1 MMRRP
6 KVSVLVP
13 TFNAVPFLE
22 QALDSLAAQTL
33 EDIEFICIND
43 GSTDTSP
50 EVLDRYAAQDPR
62 FKVIHKSNSG
72 YGASMNVGLRHATGE
87 YIGIL
92 EPDDYA
98 SPLMFEG
105 LYAASL
111 DGRVDVVK
119 GNFNA
124 VTTAPTVKIN
134 KVALFPADKA
144 GKVLRPASEPWIFRA
159 RPAIWAGMYKASFL
173 QENGIQFLETP
184 GASYQD
190 AGFNFKVWAAASEA
204 VLVDDAYLYYRTDNA
219 ASSVKDPGKVWAV
232 ADEYSS
238 IWEFINTLEHRET
251 IIPIFQG
258 ARFEA
263 FRWNLER
270 LAPEIRGEFFEY
282 TEKEYNAAQA
292 RAELRREFFN
302 GNNWRALQELVNDSS
317 RLKLAGCLLKSHD
330 TALPPTTAPGAG
342 EPVKG
347 LGVPLVSLIIPVFNA
362 ARFLKDCL
370 DSALGQTHGNI
381 EVICVNDG
389 STDLSEA
396 ILGHFAALDC
406 RVKVINQ
413 PNAGAGTARNVGI
426 RAAQGQYLL
435 FLDADDV
442 FDPTMVE
449 KAVRTAEGAG
459 ADVCVFQADSFNDGQ
474 PGVYRPIAHG
484 IRRHLLPD
492 APVFGARHV
501 QKDIFSLFQG
511 WAWDKLFRAD
521 FVRRNRLEFQ
531 DLRTTNDLRF
541 VMTAISVADRIVI
554 LDESLIHQ
562 RREVVSSLSRTRERS
577 WNNYLLAL
585 EGLRLEL
592 ESRELYGVF
601 KLDFLSY
608 AVELSMWNLRTL
620 DPAARTALLVA
631 LRDEWCARLG
641 LEGVEP
647 ARLHDPGLA
656 QALREMIGEAPASTG
671 EGPDVGEPK
680 GLTGDAEAGPMLSVI
695 VPVYNMEDY
704 LRECLE
710 SVLQFSGVPLEVVCV
725 NDGSTDS
732 SAEILEEY
740 RRSDSRLVVVH
751 QANSG
756 LSGARNRGL
765 EVASGEYALF
775 LDSDDVLRPVDLPA
789 LLAYASENDLDI
801 MGYDARSFLE
811 GETVSDSW
819 QILGKYYQRSRSYGR
834 IMPGANLLAE
844 QRSHHDYR
852 VSCCL
857 YLARRS
863 LIESLGLRFQKG
875 IIHEDN
881 AFTFALMVAAGRAA
895 HARVELYGRRVRAGS
910 IMTSGAHADSALGY
924 LGSVPAMLQTLLS
937 WGGDDPFVAKHLAG
951 VVYQVLHNS
960 QDQFS
965 RQAAVSPKSIG
976 ERSGEP
982 VLSLFARVVQ
992 NMGHVHSRKH

>member
-1 MMRRP
+1 MRRP

-50 EVLDRYAAQDPR
+50 AVLDRYAARDAR
-62 FKVIHKSNSG
+62 FKVIHKTNSG

-105 LYAASL
+105 LYKASRG
-111 DGRVDVVK
+111 GRVDVVK

-124 VTTAPTVKIN
+124 VTTTPTVRIS
-134 KVALFPADKA
+134 KVDLFPADKA
-144 GKVLRPASEPWIFRA
+144 GQVLRPASEPWIFRA

-173 QENGIQFLETP
+173 LENDIRFLETP
-184 GASYQD
+184 GASFQD

-204 VLVDDAYLYYRTDNA
+204 VLVDAAYLYYRTDNA

-238 IWEFINTLEHRET
+238 IWTFINRLERREA

-270 LAPEIRGEFFEY
+270 LVPEIRGEFFEY
-282 TEKEYNAAQA
+282 AVDEYKAAQG
-292 RAELRREFFN
+292 RGELRREFFN
-302 GNNWRALQELVNDSS
+302 GNNWRALQELLNDPSD
-317 RLKLAGCLLKSHD
+317 LKLAGCLLK
-330 TALPPTTAPGAG
+330 PPGI
-342 EPVKG
+342 EPHLAAATG
-347 LGVPLVSLIIPVFNA
+347 SGNIAREQAAPLVSLIIPVFNA
-362 ARFLKDCL
+362 ARFLKECL
-370 DSALGQTHGNI
+370 DSALAQTHDNL
-381 EVICVNDG
+381 EVICINDG
-389 STDLSEA
+389 STDISEA
-396 ILGHFAALDC
+396 ILAHFAALDP
-406 RVKVINQ
+406 RVRVINQ

-426 RAAQGQYLL
+426 GVAQGQYML
-435 FLDADDV
+435 FLDADDI

-449 KAVRTAEGAG
+449 KAVRTAEEAT
-459 ADVCVFQADSFNDGQ
+459 ADICVFQANSFNDGH
-474 PGVYRPIAHG
+474 PGVFRPIAHG
-484 IRRHLLPD
+484 IRKHLLPD
-492 APVFGARHV
+492 TPVFGARHV
-501 QKDIFSLFQG
+501 QKDIFRVFQG

-521 FVRRNRLEFQ
+521 FVRKNQLKFQ
-531 DLRTTNDLRF
+531 ELRTTNDLRF
-541 VMTAISVADRIVI
+541 VMTAVALADRIVI

-585 EGLRLEL
+585 EGLRGEL
-592 ESRELYGVF
+592 ESRELLGVF

-608 AVELSMWNLRTL
+608 AVDLSMWNLRTL
-620 DPAARTALLVA
+620 DPSARTALLGA
-631 LRDEWCARLG
+631 LRDEWCSRLG
-641 LEGVEP
+641 LDAVEP
-647 ARLHDPGLA
+647 AQLHDPSSA
-656 QALREMIGEAPASTG
+656 QEFAELIGDQSALTRETETG
-671 EGPDVGEPK
+671 EPHR
-680 GLTGDAEAGPMLSVI
+680 LSSDADTAPTLSVI
-695 VPVYNMEDY
+695 VPVYNMEAY
-704 LRECLE
+704 LRECLD
-710 SVLQFSGVPLEVVCV
+710 SVLQFSGISLEVVCV

-740 RRSDSRLVVVH
+740 RRNDSRIIVVH
-751 QANSG
+751 QSNGG

-765 EVASGEYALF
+765 EEASGKYVLF

-789 LLAYASENDLDI
+789 LLTFASENELEV
-801 MGYDARSFLE
+801 MGFDARSFLD
-811 GETVSDSW
+811 GESASDSW
-819 QILGKYYQRSRSYGR
+819 QILGNYYRRSRSYSR
-834 IMPGANLLAE
+834 ITSGANLLAD

-857 YLARRS
+857 YLVRRD
-863 LIESLGLRFQKG
+863 LIESIGLRFLKG

-895 HARVELYGRRVRAGS
+895 HTRVELYGRRVRAGS
-910 IMTSGAHADSALGY
+910 IMTSGAHAESAQGY
-924 LGSVPAMLQTLLS
+924 LGSVPAMVQTLLS
-937 WGGDDPFVAKHLAG
+937 WDGDDPFVAKHLAG

-960 QDQFS
+960 QEQFA
-965 RQAAVSPKSIG
+965 RQAAVSPKSVG
-976 ERSGEP
+976 ERIGDP
-982 VLSLFARVVQ
+982 ARALFARVVQ
-992 NMGHVHSRKH
+992 TMGHVHARAR